1 MIEFDLR
8 KKVFSADG
16 PVELK
21 FEGRVEDG
29 ELVAVFGESG
39 AGKSTLLRML
49 AGLTAPD
56 GGFIRAGDT
65 FWFHSESGI
74 CVPVHRRSI
83 GFVFQDQALFPNLT
97 VRENVAYGAPPGEPE
112 WLEQLLLDTGLDKL
126 SDRRPGQLSG
136 GQAQR
141 VALARA
147 AARRPELLLL
157 DEPIS
162 ALDLSMR
169 LKIQGLI
176 LRLHERIGCT
186 TLLVSHDIIEVARL
200 ASRILCVSEG
210 CLIAEDS
217 VADLLRSNGE
227 LRAAAARLREE
238 LDRAAPDIS
247 ISHRASDSKH
257 C

>member
-1 MIEFDLR
+1 MIEFALR

-16 PVELK
+16 PVELR
-21 FEGRVEDG
+21 FDGRVEAG

-49 AGLTAPD
+49 AGLTPPD
-56 GGFIRAGDT
+56 RGFIRAGET
-65 FWFHSESGI
+65 FWFHSECGI
-74 CVPVHRRSI
+74 CMPVHRRSI

-97 VRENVAYGAPPGEPE
+97 VHENVAYGAPTGDPE
-112 WLEQLLLDTGLDKL
+112 WLEHLLLDTGLDKL
-126 SDRRPGQLSG
+126 ANRRPGQLSG

-200 ASRILCVSEG
+200 ASRILCVSDG
-210 CLIAEDS
+210 RLTSEDS
-217 VADLLRSNGE
+217 VADLLKGDGE
-227 LRAAAARLREE
+227 LRAAAGRLREE
-238 LDRAAPDIS
+238 LERATADIS
-247 ISHRASDSKH
+247 NRFRNSDP
-257 C
+257 

>member
-1 MIEFDLR
+1 MIEFALR
-8 KKVFSADG
+8 KKVFSAEG
-16 PVELK
+16 PFELK
-21 FEGRVEDG
+21 FEGRIGDG

-49 AGLTAPD
+49 AGLTPPD
-56 GGFIRAGDT
+56 SGFIRAGET

-74 CVPVHRRSI
+74 CVPVYRRSI

-97 VRENVAYGAPPGEPE
+97 VRENVAYGAPPGNSE

-126 SDRRPGQLSG
+126 ANRRSSQLSS

-200 ASRILCVSEG
+200 ASRILCVSDG
-210 CLIAEDS
+210 TLIAEDS
-217 VADLLRSNGE
+217 VADLLKGNGE
-227 LRAAAARLREE
+227 LQAAAARLREE
-238 LDRAAPDIS
+238 LERATPEIPMRNHAADR
-247 ISHRASDSKH
+247 KH
-257 C
+257 